1 MPLGRKSKSKSKQKL
16 TRQDWLE
23 NALVT
28 FSKKGQAGLSLQN
41 ISAALGVSRGSFYW
55 HFKDRDDFIHALLQH
70 WYEEYS
76 AAVPAVIERDGGT
89 AEERLARFM
98 RLMHDKDLRRYDL
111 IFRSFAIHDSQF
123 ARWVRKAD
131 RFRLKFV
138 ERLFAEM
145 GFTEKEIR
153 IRARICLVCITFEH
167 EFFDKL
173 DLNHGSDLLDDLHA
187 LVVIK

>member
-1 MPLGRKSKSKSKQKL
+1 MPQGRTSKQKL
-16 TRQDWLE
+16 SRQDWLE

-41 ISAALGVSRGSFYW
+41 LSAALGVSRGSFYW
-55 HFKDRDDFIHALLQH
+55 HFKNRDDFIHALLQH

-76 AAVPAVIERDGGT
+76 VVVPVAIERDGGT

-98 RLMHDKDLRRYDL
+98 RLVHEKKLRRYDL
-111 IFRSFAIHDSQF
+111 VLRSFAIHDSQF

-138 ERLFAEM
+138 GSLFVEM
-145 GFTEKEIR
+145 GFTENEIL
-153 IRARICLVCITFEH
+153 IRARICLTYMTFEH
-167 EFFDKL
+167 DLFDKL
-173 DLNHGSDLLDDLHA
+173 DRNHSSDLVDDLHRI
-187 LVVIK
+187 LVRK